1 MDLLKKFAKEISVFG
16 LVIVIFLRLFVYRQ
30 ITFKDYKTITESKV
44 TAMMENKEDFILILG
59 DSSSDTMY
67 SFQNII
73 SEYTTK
79 NRDTTL
85 YYLDTK
91 ELENADTY
99 VEKTF
104 NLSITYPSTLVIK
117 EGKVKAKQEGA
128 LQYYYFKDFI
138 DENK

>member
-16 LVIVIFLRLFVYRQ
+16 LVIVIFLGLFVYRQ